1 MPSLLQRCPSRL
13 SNVFG
18 QRTNSRSAERG
29 KENPT
34 RSRDCSASN
43 LSFPILPR
51 PAGSRSGLSGSY
63 AAMDKHRRH
72 SEAEFGGFDESEKGM
87 GWGRGLGK
95 KGRGRGYWCGAA
107 RRQTVAKVERR
118 EGRGI
123 HANFRLESGD
133 PPPSLPSFPFHASS
147 QGSTSSSFVIHEAVT
162 AQQSQSQH
170 AAFHIRRSPVVSRHL
185 RL

>member
-29 KENPT
+29 KENLT

-72 SEAEFGGFDESEKGM
+72 SEAELGGGFDESEKGM
-87 GWGRGLGK
+87 GWGRGLGEER
-95 KGRGRGYWCGAA
+95 KGTGLLVRRGAA
-107 RRQTVAKVERR
+107 TNSRQGGKKRRKRNTCKFSIRERR
-118 EGRGI
+118 
-123 HANFRLESGD
+123 S
-133 PPPSLPSFPFHASS
+133 PSLPSFPFHASS
-147 QGSTSSSFVIHEAVT
+147 QGSTSSFVIHEAVT

-170 AAFHIRRSPVVSRHL
+170 AAFHIRRSPVSRRL